1 MPLVEINPRIQFR
14 RGGPVEIGN
23 VYQNRHGRPWFKV
36 LFGKCEKFTAGKSRW
51 NNCIMLHIDARGE
64 VVGCSMAPEA
74 YIQNHHDFVGKIVK
88 MPELKMKW
96 LPPDQQD
103 LTSPS
108 SAQSPASSRGKG
120 RASAS
125 SKESEKS

>member
-23 VYQNRHGRPWFKV
+23 VYQNRHGKPFFKI
-36 LFGKCEKFTAGKSRW
+36 LFGKKGQQSALHGRW
-51 NNCIMLHIDARGE
+51 NNCILVHVDAMGE
-64 VVGCSMAPEA
+64 VVGCSMAPEL
-74 YIQNHHDFVGKIVK
+74 YIRDHHDFIGKIIE
-88 MPELKMKW
+88 MPKLKMEWNK
-96 LPPDQQD
+96 LDEP
-103 LTSPS
+103 TSPS
-108 SAQSPASSRGKG
+108 SSQSPASSRGKG